1 MEVRT
6 DADRILEQAVE
17 RGAAAGVVAIAGNPQ
32 GVVYEGAF
40 GVRAAGGTDPMTVD
54 TVFWMASMT
63 KAVTSV
69 AALQQVEHGRLA
81 LDEPISNVLPQLKE
95 PKVLEGFDAS
105 GQPKLRPARRPVT
118 LRMLLTHT
126 AGFTYDIWNAEM
138 GRYMEHAKIP
148 GIIECKDV
156 TLDTPLVFEPGERWE
171 YGINIDWAGK
181 AVEKVSGRSL
191 EDYFK
196 AFIFGPLEM
205 KDSGFLIGAD
215 QRARLATMHVRMPD
229 GTLAPIEFEMTQAPE
244 FFMGGGGLYS
254 TCRDYLIFLRALLND
269 GTLGGVR
276 ILAPETVAE
285 MNRNQ
290 IGELEVTKLVTA
302 IPAKS
307 NDAEFFPGMPKK
319 WGLAYMLNTA
329 DADTGRTALS
339 VAWAG
344 LGNTYYW
351 LDPTA
356 KLAGVIAT
364 QILPF
369 ADPQVLDTFAAWEKA
384 IYSSRS

>member
-1 MEVRT
+1 
-6 DADRILEQAVE
+6 
-17 RGAAAGVVAIAGNPQ
+17 
-32 GVVYEGAF
+32 
-40 GVRAAGGTDPMTVD
+40 
-54 TVFWMASMT
+54 
-63 KAVTSV
+63 
-69 AALQQVEHGRLA
+69 
-81 LDEPISNVLPQLKE
+81 
-95 PKVLEGFDAS
+95 
-105 GQPKLRPARRPVT
+105 
-118 LRMLLTHT
+118 MLLTHT

-181 AVEKVSGRSL
+181 AVEKVSSRSL

-276 ILAPETVAE
+276 ILAAETEIAKVSWSRADRRDE
-285 MNRNQ
+285 DKIYNPMPVSQ
-290 IGELEVTKLVTA
+290 LKALAPDFPWDAFLGETGNCRY
-302 IPAKS
+302 I
-307 NDAEFFPGMPKK
+307 
-319 WGLAYMLNTA
+319 GLAG
-329 DADTGRTALS
+329 D
-339 VAWAG
+339 
-344 LGNTYYW
+344 
-351 LDPTA
+351 
-356 KLAGVIAT
+356 
-364 QILPF
+364 
-369 ADPQVLDTFAAWEKA
+369 
-384 IYSSRS
+384 